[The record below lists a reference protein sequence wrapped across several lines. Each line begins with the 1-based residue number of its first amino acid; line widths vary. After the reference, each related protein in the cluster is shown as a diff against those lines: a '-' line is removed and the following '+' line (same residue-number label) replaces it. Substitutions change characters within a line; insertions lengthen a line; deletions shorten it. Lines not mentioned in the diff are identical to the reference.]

1 MKKIFLMIMLLVSLT
16 TYSFRHREKV
26 IKKPTYP
33 NITVPYCKTPK
44 GKEEAF
50 ERISK
55 KYLSQ
60 GYVILRVIQD
70 DKYINLNVYNKSENK
85 SEWVREIYCDLGV

>member
-1 MKKIFLMIMLLVSLT
+1 MKKILLMVMMLASLN

-26 IKKPTYP
+26 IKKPVYP
-33 NITVPYCKTPK
+33 TITIPHCKTPK

-55 KYLSQ
+55 R
-60 GYVILRVIQD
+60 YVILRVIQD

-85 SEWVREIYCDLGV
+85 SEWVREIYCDLGI

>member
-1 MKKIFLMIMLLVSLT
+1 MKKILLMIMMLASLN

-33 NITVPYCKTPK
+33 NITVPHCKTSK

-85 SEWVREIYCDLGV
+85 SEWVREIYCDLGI